1 MTADASA
8 TAQLLGGVKEGG
20 EADVPVLAVGR
31 MTHFR
36 ALVRE
41 SLLLKVAL
49 VISAAA
55 ALLTVLGPVIAPHSP
70 TEATGLVNSPPTWGH
85 PFGTDASGLDVFSR
99 VLAAPRIDVTIALI
113 ATVLSVAIGSLVGL
127 LASFF
132 RGTVGELVMRIS
144 DTVQAFPLF
153 VLAVVFVVL
162 AGRSLVNIIVVIVLF
177 NVPIYL
183 RLIRGE
189 VLSLR
194 SRAFVEAAR
203 ANGESSA
210 SIAFRHVLPNAM
222 TPGFTQMPVTLGFAI
237 VIIAGLS
244 FVGAGV
250 QPPTPEWGAMINAG
264 KDDVILGFWWT
275 SVFPG
280 IAMSLTVFG
289 FAVVG
294 EALEAV
300 LTRKGT

>member
-1 MTADASA
+1 MTAKATTPAELVDVVDA
-8 TAQLLGGVKEGG
+8 
-20 EADVPVLAVGR
+20 LAVDEAPSGPLSR
-31 MTHFR
+31 MAHFR

-41 SLLLKVAL
+41 SLLLKIAL
-49 VISAAA
+49 VITVIS
-55 ALLTVLGPVIAPHSP
+55 ALLAAFGPLIAPHSP
-70 TEATGLVNSPPTWGH
+70 TEATGVVNASPSWSH

-99 VLAAPRIDVTIALI
+99 VLAAPRIDVTVALV
-113 ATVLSVAIGSLVGL
+113 ATLLSVVIGSLVGL
-127 LASFF
+127 LVSFF
-132 RGTVGELVMRIS
+132 RGAAGELVMRVS

-162 AGRSLVNIIVVIVLF
+162 AGRSLINIIIVIVLF

-203 ANGESSA
+203 ANGESPT

-222 TPGFTQMPVTLGFAI
+222 TPGLTQMPVTLGYAI

-264 KDDVILGFWWT
+264 KDDVILGIWWT

-280 IAMSLTVFG
+280 IAMALTVFG

>member
-1 MTADASA
+1 MSASA
-8 TAQLLGGVKEGG
+8 SAAPPLGGLDTGRDEI
-20 EADVPVLAVGR
+20 APVRAVTR
-31 MTHFR
+31 WAHFR

-41 SLLLKVAL
+41 SLLLKVSLAIC
-49 VISAAA
+49 VIA
-55 ALLTVLGPVIAPHSP
+55 ALLAVIGPWIVPHNP
-70 TEATGLVNSPPTWGH
+70 TEATGVVNAAPSWSH

-99 VLAAPRIDVTIALI
+99 VIAAPRIDVTVALV
-113 ATVLSVAIGSLVGL
+113 ATILSVVVGSLIGL

-132 RGTVGELVMRIS
+132 RGPAGELVMRVS

-162 AGRSLVNIIVVIVLF
+162 AGRSLLNIIVVIVLF

-183 RLIRGE
+183 RLIRSE
-189 VLSLR
+189 VLALR
-194 SRAFVEAAR
+194 TRAFVEAAR
-203 ANGESSA
+203 ANGESPV
-210 SIAFRHVLPNAM
+210 SIALRHVLPNAM
-222 TPGFTQMPVTLGFAI
+222 TPGLAQAPVTLGYAI

-264 KDDVILGFWWT
+264 KDDVILGIWWT

-280 IAMSLTVFG
+280 VAMALTVFG

-300 LTRKGT
+300 FTRKGT